1 MITDLLAISPL
12 CFSLF
17 DSSHLSS
24 YCYIAMLLSSSL
36 HNLISSCIIVI
47 FHVLEQ
53 PSELVKVMCALSLL
67 TCILINLVVHIPLIL
82 YRSLYISFL
91 NHL

>member
-17 DSSHLSS
+17 DSRHLSS
-24 YCYIAMLLSSSL
+24 YCYIAMLLSPSL

-53 PSELVKVMCALSLL
+53 PSELVKVMSALSLL

-82 YRSLYISFL
+82 CRSLYISFL